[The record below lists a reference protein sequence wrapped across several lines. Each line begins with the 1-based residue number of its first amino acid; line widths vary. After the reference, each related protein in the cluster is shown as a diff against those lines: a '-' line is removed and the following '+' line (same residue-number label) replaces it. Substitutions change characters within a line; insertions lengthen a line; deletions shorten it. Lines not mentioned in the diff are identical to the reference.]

1 MSHNLGSE
9 PPVADA
15 GRDVTVQM
23 PQDFVSLDGSRSRDD
38 VEVVRYQWKQKFGSR
53 ANMLG
58 QDSVELNLYGLQVGE
73 YVFTLTVFDA
83 DDQSDEDDV
92 LVRVKGMA
100 VVPVYIHITIYI
112 YVL

>member
-1 MSHNLGSE
+1 MLHNLGSE

-15 GRDVTVQM
+15 GRDVTIQM
-23 PQDFVSLDGSRSRDD
+23 PQDFVTLDGSKSRDD
-38 VEVVRYQWKQKFGSR
+38 VEVVKYEWKQKSGPR

-100 VVPVYIHITIYI
+100 VVPIYTYNNI
-112 YVL
+112 YTYS